1 MKNKWKKA
9 AVGLFTMALILSTI
23 PASDGKLGIFG
34 GLAVMA
40 NAALP
45 GSGTNISS
53 CTVQTDGYTYTG
65 NPITLIVTYMGKTL
79 TQGTDF
85 TVSGDI
91 TNAGMRNITITG
103 KGDYNGI
110 VAKFISISR
119 AEPSY
124 TVPTSLT
131 ATVGQTLADV
141 ELPPADNGTWS
152 WADSTLSVG
161 NAGTNNFDAVFTPK
175 DTNNYNTVSGINVS
189 LTVSESVKTVAE
201 TYLQISDTGNEE
213 YGWCVDKKNNSV
225 YLIYK
230 IKASEKELKKYGYI
244 AIFKGG
250 AIVKPQ
256 GKDGKFTTVYNA
268 LKFNNDD
275 SDVITGDNGQY
286 ILGFK
291 IKETTESP
299 DNFEIKAVPIFE
311 QGDDVNDE

>member
-23 PASDGKLGIFG
+23 PANDGKLGIFG

-40 NAALP
+40 NAAP
-45 GSGTNISS
+45 PSSGTRISS

-91 TNAGMRNITITG
+91 TNAGIRNITITG
-103 KGDYNGI
+103 KGNYNGMVSKYI
-110 VAKFISISR
+110 TISQ

-124 TVPTSLT
+124 TVPTNLT

-161 NAGTNNFDAVFTPK
+161 NAGTNNFEVVFTPN
-175 DTNNYNTVSGINVS
+175 DTNNYNIVSGINVS

-201 TYLQISDTGNEE
+201 TYLQISATGNEE

-230 IKASEKELKKYGYI
+230 IKASEAELKNYSYI
-244 AIFKGG
+244 AIFKDST
-250 AIVKPQ
+250 IVTPQ
-256 GKDGKFTTVYNA
+256 NKNDGKFTTVYRA
-268 LKFNNDD
+268 LKFNDD
-275 SDVITGDNGQY
+275 ESDVITADDGQY
-286 ILGFK
+286 LLGFK
-291 IKETTESP
+291 IKETTTKP
-299 DNFEIKAVPIFE
+299 DNFEIKAVE
-311 QGDDVNDE
+311 K